1 MIRFGIRNL
10 RVTAAA
16 VLLTM
21 PQNAKIFAQLNPCA
35 GVSDSGL
42 AYSNPA
48 LFEQRKTEWLAC
60 IASRPRDVLV
70 LEQAA
75 DFVAILDPA
84 LAQDLYEKARAI
96 EPDNSKWAS
105 KLAHLY
111 SRNAERS
118 ADPTRDAKLALTEGE
133 RALALGASDASLAQ
147 MAFAAGDMTKARTYA
162 EQFISAAAA
171 SPGGWNTGNLTHQ
184 GNLVLGRIAVREG
197 RITDALMFLE
207 RSGQTTGSPQMNSF
221 GPNMSLAKDLL
232 EARETAAVLAYF
244 ERCRA
249 FWKMGGS
256 QLDTWAAEVRN
267 GKIPNF
273 GANLH

>member
-21 PQNAKIFAQLNPCA
+21 PQNAKIFAQSNPCA
-35 GVSDSGL
+35 GVSDSGI

-84 LAQDLYEKARAI
+84 LAQDLYEQARAI

-147 MAFAAGDMTKARTYA
+147 MAFDAGDMIKARTYA

-171 SPGGWNTGNLTHQ
+171 SHRRLEHRQPDSQ
-184 GNLVLGRIAVREG
+184 GQS
-197 RITDALMFLE
+197 
-207 RSGQTTGSPQMNSF
+207 RSGPHRRARGQNRRCLDVPRALRPNDGFAANELLRPEHVARQRLAG
-221 GPNMSLAKDLL
+221 GP
-232 EARETAAVLAYF
+232 
-244 ERCRA
+244 
-249 FWKMGGS
+249 
-256 QLDTWAAEVRN
+256 
-267 GKIPNF
+267 
-273 GANLH
+273 

>member
-1 MIRFGIRNL
+1 MIESAEMIRFGIRNL

-21 PQNAKIFAQLNPCA
+21 PHTTAIFAQSNPCA

-60 IASRPRDVLV
+60 IVSRPRDVLV

-84 LAQDLYEKARAI
+84 LAQDLYEQARAI

-118 ADPTRDAKLALTEGE
+118 SDPARDAKLAFTEGE

-147 MAFAAGDMTKARTYA
+147 MAFDAGDMIKARTYA
-162 EQFISAAAA
+162 EQFIRAAAA
-171 SPGGWNTGNLTHQ
+171 SARAAG
-184 GNLVLGRIAVREG
+184 
-197 RITDALMFLE
+197 
-207 RSGQTTGSPQMNSF
+207 TT
-221 GPNMSLAKDLL
+221 A
-232 EARETAAVLAYF
+232 T
-244 ERCRA
+244 
-249 FWKMGGS
+249 
-256 QLDTWAAEVRN
+256 
-267 GKIPNF
+267 
-273 GANLH
+273 